1 MKTQGKSV
9 SDEEL
14 VEKIRREDTELYR
27 EIVGRYQQG
36 LYRYLRHLT
45 NRPDAAE
52 DLVQDVLIKAYRNLF
67 GFDTRKKFSSWIYRI
82 AHNEGVNYIRKT
94 GKRKS
99 ISFEDLAVPPP
110 NENDSPEEELVREE
124 IRRNLTECL
133 DEMKTKYR
141 EALVLHYIEEKP
153 YKEISDILRVP
164 MGTVGTLIARG
175 KNMLRAICQRKGG
188 DLSP

>member
-1 MKTQGKSV
+1 MLS
-9 SDEEL
+9 S
-14 VEKIRREDTELYR
+14 
-27 EIVGRYQQG
+27 QQG

-52 DLVQDVLIKAYRNLF
+52 DL
-67 GFDTRKKFSSWIYRI
+67 
-82 AHNEGVNYIRKT
+82 
-94 GKRKS
+94 
-99 ISFEDLAVPPP
+99 AVPPP
-110 NENDSPEEELVREE
+110 NENDSPEDELVREE

-141 EALVLHYIEEKP
+141 EALVLHYMEEKP

-175 KNMLRAICQRKGG
+175 KNMLRAISQRKGG